1 MNVTNYCRESR
12 RGVHEWHSHTQC
24 KEGQSIQDRLHFKM
38 IFGQGLQYQLYL
50 IDIIYLKSSPDIYL
64 LARRGQIGLGIDA
77 VAWISLLLGTTL
89 RGKILLVAR
98 ETFLF
103 DFQLCLLSG
112 AWPLIWWHIVYR
124 LHHTRKSAET
134 RLSCQDE
141 KLGRIGMIPT
151 PLPSLIIPTF
161 YSVLLISFFIKHSER
176 QIDIDTWLDSNWL
189 LPPPS
194 PERFP
199 MCVSRFYHCC

>member
-1 MNVTNYCRESR
+1 MNDIHT
-12 RGVHEWHSHTQC
+12 HS
-24 KEGQSIQDRLHFKM
+24 
-38 IFGQGLQYQLYL
+38 
-50 IDIIYLKSSPDIYL
+50 
-64 LARRGQIGLGIDA
+64 ARRVKVSKTDFILKIWPRITVSIVLDRHHIFEVLSRHLFACSSRADRPGHWCCGLNLS
-77 VAWISLLLGTTL
+77 VAGNNVE
-89 RGKILLVAR
+89 GKNPPR
-98 ETFLF
+98 CQRNFLF
-103 DFQLCLLSG
+103 DFQFCLLSG

-151 PLPSLIIPTF
+151 PLPSLMIPTF